1 MQLAWWVVWSLFL
14 FAFGAS
20 VGSFV
25 NVVAWRLPR
34 GASIVAPRSRCPT
47 CGASLSWRENLPV
60 LGWLLLRGRCRRC
73 REPISV
79 QYLLIEVLVGS
90 LFAGLFLLL
99 YLPGPRSWWALG
111 TDGWWTLRQFRES
124 WPGFL
129 VLLSLL
135 GTLVPITLIDA
146 RTYLIPIG
154 LTLWIS
160 ITAAVGWSAQSLL
173 PRTWPALLD
182 EAATPLPAISMAPGA
197 AAIGGVLGAIALA
210 GLLGKGW
217 WRRSFHDYEQFVPP
231 GETLGD
237 YPHARREALREAWHL
252 LPIAAGVAG
261 GFAVGSMLGERGVGP
276 HPLAETLMAVA
287 IGYLVGGGVI
297 WATRILGTLAFG
309 REAMGLGDVHLLAAV
324 GAALGWQ
331 DALAVFF
338 LAPFLGIAFAVAVA
352 VLGSR
357 AVGRLLGDRF
367 RGARGRL
374 REIPYGPHLALAAAA
389 VIFARPA
396 VSTVRDMLLASPEG
410 VAAASAPAGET
421 GSETALHPGG
431 ERFQCGDA
439 VPAGVAGTG

>member
-1 MQLAWWVVWSLFL
+1 MAWWVVWSLFL

-34 GASIVAPRSRCPT
+34 GASIVSPRSRCPI
-47 CGASLSWRENLPV
+47 CGACLSWRENLPV
-60 LGWLLLRGRCRRC
+60 VGWLLLRGRCRRC

-79 QYLLIEVLVGS
+79 QYLLIELLVGS

-99 YLPGPRSWWALG
+99 YLPGPRSWWVLG
-111 TDGWWTLRQFRES
+111 TEGWWSFRQFRES

-160 ITAAVGWSAQSLL
+160 ITAAVGWAAQSLL
-173 PRTWPALLD
+173 PLSWPATLAS
-182 EAATPLPAISMAPGA
+182 AATPLPAIGMGPGA
-197 AAIGGVLGAIALA
+197 AAIGGGLGAILLSLLLA
-210 GLLGKGW
+210 KGW

-252 LPIAAGVAG
+252 LPIVLGIGG
-261 GFAVGSMLGERGVGP
+261 GFAVGSLLSDRGVGL
-276 HPLAETLMAVA
+276 HPLAEALMAVA
-287 IGYLVGGGVI
+287 MGYLVGGGLI

-331 DALAVFF
+331 DAVAVYL
-338 LAPFLGIAFAVAVA
+338 LAPFLGIAFAAGVA
-352 VLGSR
+352 VLGS
-357 AVGRLLGDRF
+357 AAFGRLLGDRF
-367 RGARGRL
+367 RAARGRL

-396 VSTVRDMLLASPEG
+396 VWSVREVVIPPAEPL
-410 VAAASAPAGET
+410 AAAAPSGGGT
-421 GSETALHPGG
+421 GSQTALHPGG
-431 ERFQCGDA
+431 ERVQCRFE